1 MTVTGNRRM
10 KMPIESCLRTELE
23 MGSRRTELTRL
34 ALMPIED
41 LESGLFVPIDESRF
55 AELVQPEPALAAD

>member
-1 MTVTGNRRM
+1 
-10 KMPIESCLRTELE
+10 